1 MLNKKIIF
9 NSKITSLSF
18 LKKNLKKKYRVMGFI
33 KSVVTKKYLIN
44 VKKLLIITFII
55 SKFLKFRKK
64 III

>member
-1 MLNKKIIF
+1 MIIKTMLNKKIIF

-18 LKKNLKKKYRVMGFI
+18 LKKNLKKKYIVMGFI

-55 SKFLKFRKK
+55 
-64 III
+64 